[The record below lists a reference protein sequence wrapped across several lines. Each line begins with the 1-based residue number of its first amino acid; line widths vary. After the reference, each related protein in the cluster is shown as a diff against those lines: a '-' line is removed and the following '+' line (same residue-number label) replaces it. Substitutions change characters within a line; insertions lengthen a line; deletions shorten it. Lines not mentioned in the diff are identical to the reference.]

1 MKVPEAESFLM
12 KKSKAT
18 SKNISKRLDAIEP
31 IEDVLDFGVPETEDS
46 IAYDGEDDAPIS
58 EYEERYVAFIDIL
71 GFKELIAASQQKNAL
86 VGPSLIF
93 NALDIR
99 HASLQ
104 DAFLGRVGI
113 KDFPSS
119 DLDFM
124 VQSFS
129 DCVVASCR
137 KTPLGLGLLIFFC
150 WQISSDWLSKSFL
163 SRGGIACGKL
173 LHKPNKGGA
182 TILFGPAFIQ
192 AYKLESEV
200 ADYPRIIFS
209 KDVREAVTAIENT
222 HFPANSHCK
231 DVIQALVTRFPDGPT
246 GVDIFAHLRD
256 AGFDRSTQSYQYDA
270 SQYRQALASHLSNA
284 SDMPHFYRKVLWQ
297 VDRFNTAIL
306 RTTYAD
312 KHIE

>member
-1 MKVPEAESFLM
+1 M

-18 SKNISKRLDAIEP
+18 SKSTSKRLESAAASGDF
-31 IEDVLDFGVPETEDS
+31 LDFDISEKEDP
-46 IAYDGEDDAPIS
+46 IAHDGEDDAPIS

-71 GFKELIAASQQKNAL
+71 GFKELISASQHQSAL
-86 VGPSLIF
+86 IGPSLIF

-99 HASLQ
+99 HSSVQ
-104 DAFLGRVGI
+104 DAFLARVRA
-113 KDFPSS
+113 KDVVSA

-129 DCVVASCR
+129 DCVVASC
-137 KTPLGLGLLIFFC
+137 KKNPLGLGLLLFFC

-163 SRGGIACGKL
+163 SRGGIACGKP

-182 TILFGPAFIQ
+182 SVLFGLAFIQ

-200 ADYPRIIFS
+200 ADYPRIIS
-209 KDVREAVTAIENT
+209 KEVRAAHAALEVS

-231 DVIQALVTRFPDGPT
+231 EVIQALVTRFPDGPT
-246 GVDIFAHLRD
+246 GIDIFAHLRD
-256 AGFDRSTQSYQYDA
+256 SGFDRSTQSYQDDA
-270 SQYRQALASHLSNA
+270 AQYHRALTSHLSNA